1 MKIKRNSIRNHTAES
16 ALFMRRTIVVFLAIL
31 SGVSILI
38 YKLYYLEINSFN
50 TYKTR
55 SNANR
60 ISVQTVPP
68 NRGLI
73 YDRNGVILAENRP
86 VYSLQVI
93 ANKTNNLQ
101 EDIQRL
107 TTLLSL
113 SEDEVTKFNET
124 NRHTRSFKPITLRDQ
139 LTPDEVA
146 LFTVNQHLYKGF
158 SIQASLKR
166 FYPFGESF
174 THVLGYI
181 AKINSRDLEKIEAN
195 GERAR
200 YQGTHYIGKLGIEKY
215 YEDVLHGQPGQRQ
228 VEVDSWGKVI
238 RTLKYTAP
246 IPGKDITLNIDINL
260 QLKAQELLTGMRGSI
275 VLMEAK
281 TGAVLS
287 LVSAPSY
294 DPNLF
299 VTGISQTQYT
309 ELLESRDRPLINR
322 VTQGR
327 YPPASTIKPQMAL
340 LALNEKVITEKT
352 KVWDP
357 GWWVVPTSE
366 RRFRDWKRWGHGLV
380 DVFHA
385 IEQSCDTFFY
395 DTAYKLGID
404 RINPFMGLFGF
415 GEYSG
420 LDIAEETKATMPSRE
435 WKRARFNQPWYD
447 GDTISIGIGQGYW
460 TVTPIQLTK
469 ATAVLATRGDNIV
482 PHILQSLTSAG
493 KTVTPSYKVT
503 KAVQLQSQRYWD
515 VALQAMQGVTSKK
528 RGTAFKAFGDA
539 TYTVAGKSGTAQV
552 INMKEDEIYDADKI
566 NERHRDNAMFVAFA
580 PFESPEVV
588 VTVVLENAGGGS
600 TNGAPMARSLF
611 DEYFKKKA
619 EKAQSAELAKPT
631 EPSL

>member
-1 MKIKRNSIRNHTAES
+1 MKRKRNSIRNHSAES
-16 ALFMRRTIVVFLAIL
+16 ALFLRRTLVVFLAIL
-31 SGVSILI
+31 LAVGILI
-38 YKLYYLEINSFN
+38 SNLYYLQINSFD

-93 ANKTNNLQ
+93 ANKTNNLTK
-101 EDIQRL
+101 DIERL
-107 TTLLSL
+107 TKLLSL
-113 SEDEVTKFNET
+113 TDRELVKFKSQ
-124 NRHTRSFKPITLRDQ
+124 NRYSRSFKAITIRDQ
-139 LTPDEVA
+139 LTPEEVA
-146 LFTVNQHLYKGF
+146 LFTVNQHLFKGF

-166 FYPFGESF
+166 YYPFGNAF

-181 AKINSRDLEKIEAN
+181 AKINSRDLEKIEQR

-200 YQGTHYIGKLGIEKY
+200 YQGTRYIGKLGIERY
-215 YEDVLHGQPGQRQ
+215 YEDILHGQPGQRQ

-238 RTLKYTAP
+238 RTLQFTAP
-246 IPGKDITLNIDINL
+246 TPGKDITLNIDINL
-260 QLKAQELLTGMRGSI
+260 QLKAQELLGDNRGSI

-281 TGAVLS
+281 TGAILS

-299 VTGISQTQYT
+299 VTGISQKKYQS
-309 ELLESRDRPLINR
+309 LLSSRDRPLINR
-322 VTQGR
+322 ATQGR

-340 LALNEKVITEKT
+340 LALDEKVITEET
-352 KVWDP
+352 KIKDP
-357 GWWVVPTSE
+357 GWWIVPNSK

-395 DTAYKLGID
+395 DTSYKLGID
-404 RINPFMGLFGF
+404 RIEPFMRLFGF

-420 LDIAEETKATMPSRE
+420 LDIAEETKAIMPSRD
-435 WKRARFNQPWYD
+435 WKRGRFNQPWYD

-469 ATAVLATRGDNIV
+469 ATAILARRGENIKPHVLRSITAAGE
-482 PHILQSLTSAG
+482 TS
-493 KTVTPSYKVT
+493 TPVYETAPIIKLHS
-503 KAVQLQSQRYWD
+503 SRYWD
-515 VALQAMQGVTSKK
+515 IALKAMQGVTSK
-528 RGTAFKAFGDA
+528 RSGTAYRAFGDA
-539 TYTVAGKSGTAQV
+539 PYTVAGKSGTAQV
-552 INMKEDEIYDADKI
+552 INIKEDEVYDADKI

-588 VTVVLENAGGGS
+588 VSVVLENAGGGS
-600 TNGAPMARSLF
+600 SNAAPIARELF
-611 DEYFKKKA
+611 DEYFKNIHPIAPK
-619 EKAQSAELAKPT
+619 SAPD
-631 EPSL
+631 S

>member
-1 MKIKRNSIRNHTAES
+1 MKRKRNSIRNHSAES
-16 ALFMRRTIVVFLAIL
+16 ALFLRRTLVVFLAIL
-31 SGVSILI
+31 LAVGILI
-38 YKLYYLEINSFN
+38 SNLYYLQINSFD

-93 ANKTNNLQ
+93 ANKTNNLTK
-101 EDIQRL
+101 DIERL
-107 TTLLSL
+107 TKLVSL
-113 SEDEVTKFNET
+113 TDRELAKFKSQ
-124 NRHTRSFKPITLRDQ
+124 NRYSRSFKAITIRDQ
-139 LTPDEVA
+139 LTPEEVA
-146 LFTVNQHLYKGF
+146 LFTVNQHLFKGF

-166 FYPFGESF
+166 YYPFGNAF

-181 AKINSRDLEKIEAN
+181 AKINSRDLEKIEQR

-200 YQGTHYIGKLGIEKY
+200 YQGTRYIGKLGIERY
-215 YEDVLHGQPGQRQ
+215 YEDILHGQPGQRQ

-238 RTLKYTAP
+238 RTLQFTAP
-246 IPGKDITLNIDINL
+246 TPGKDITLNIDINL
-260 QLKAQELLTGMRGSI
+260 QLKTQELLADMRGSI

-299 VTGISQTQYT
+299 VTGISQKQYQS
-309 ELLESRDRPLINR
+309 LLSSKDRPLINR
-322 VTQGR
+322 ATQGR

-340 LALNEKVITEKT
+340 LALDEKVITEET
-352 KVWDP
+352 KIKDP
-357 GWWVVPTSE
+357 GWWIVPNSK

-395 DTAYKLGID
+395 DASYKLGID
-404 RINPFMGLFGF
+404 RIEPFMRLFGF

-420 LDIAEETKATMPSRE
+420 LDIAEETKAIMPSRD
-435 WKRARFNQPWYD
+435 WKRGRFNQPWYD

-469 ATAVLATRGDNIV
+469 ATAILARRGENIKPHVLRSI
-482 PHILQSLTSAG
+482 TSAG
-493 KTVTPSYKVT
+493 ETSTPVYET
-503 KAVQLQSQRYWD
+503 KPAITLHSSRYWD
-515 VALQAMQGVTSKK
+515 VALKAMQGVTSK
-528 RGTAFKAFGDA
+528 RSGTAYRAFGDA
-539 TYTVAGKSGTAQV
+539 PYTVAGKSGTAQV
-552 INMKEDEIYDADKI
+552 INIKEDEVYDADKI
-566 NERHRDNAMFVAFA
+566 SERHRDNAMFVAFA
-580 PFESPEVV
+580 PFESPEIV
-588 VTVVLENAGGGS
+588 VTVILENVGGGS
-600 TNGAPMARSLF
+600 SNAAPIARALF
-611 DEYFKKKA
+611 DEYFKSRHPIASK
-619 EKAQSAELAKPT
+619 SAPD
-631 EPSL
+631 S

>member
-1 MKIKRNSIRNHTAES
+1 LKRKRNSIRNHSAES
-16 ALFMRRTIVVFLAIL
+16 ALFLRRTLVVFLAIL
-31 SGVSILI
+31 LAVGILI
-38 YKLYYLEINSFN
+38 SNLYYLQINSFD

-93 ANKTNNLQ
+93 ANKTNNLTK
-101 EDIQRL
+101 DIERL
-107 TTLLSL
+107 TKLLSL
-113 SEDEVTKFNET
+113 TDRELVKFKSQ
-124 NRHTRSFKPITLRDQ
+124 NRYSRSFKAITIRDQ
-139 LTPDEVA
+139 LTPEEVA

-166 FYPFGESF
+166 YYPFGNAF

-181 AKINSRDLEKIEAN
+181 AKINSRDLEKIEQR
-195 GERAR
+195 GDRAR
-200 YQGTHYIGKLGIEKY
+200 YQGTRYIGKLGIERY
-215 YEDVLHGQPGQRQ
+215 YEDILHGQPGQRQ

-238 RTLKYTAP
+238 RTLQFTAP
-246 IPGKDITLNIDINL
+246 TPGKDITLNIDINL
-260 QLKAQELLTGMRGSI
+260 QLKAQELLGDNRGSI

-281 TGAVLS
+281 TGAILS

-299 VTGISQTQYT
+299 VTGISQKKYQS
-309 ELLESRDRPLINR
+309 LLSSRDRPLINR
-322 VTQGR
+322 ATQGR

-340 LALNEKVITEKT
+340 LALDEKVITEET
-352 KVWDP
+352 KIKDP
-357 GWWVVPTSE
+357 GWWIVPNSK

-395 DTAYKLGID
+395 DTSYKLGID
-404 RINPFMGLFGF
+404 RIEPFMRLFGF

-420 LDIAEETKATMPSRE
+420 LDIAEETKAIMPSRD
-435 WKRARFNQPWYD
+435 WKRGRFNQPWYD

-469 ATAVLATRGDNIV
+469 ATAILARRGENIKPHVLRSITTAGE
-482 PHILQSLTSAG
+482 TS
-493 KTVTPSYKVT
+493 TPVYETAPIIKLHS
-503 KAVQLQSQRYWD
+503 SRYWD
-515 VALQAMQGVTSKK
+515 IALKAMQGVTSK
-528 RGTAFKAFGDA
+528 RSGTAYRAFGDA
-539 TYTVAGKSGTAQV
+539 PYTVAGKSGTAQV
-552 INMKEDEIYDADKI
+552 INIKEDEVYDADKI

-588 VTVVLENAGGGS
+588 VSVVLENAGGGS
-600 TNGAPMARSLF
+600 SNAAPIARELF
-611 DEYFKKKA
+611 DEYFKNIHPIAPK
-619 EKAQSAELAKPT
+619 SAPD
-631 EPSL
+631 S

>member
-1 MKIKRNSIRNHTAES
+1 MVKRKRNSIRNHSAES
-16 ALFMRRTIVVFLAIL
+16 ALFMRRTIVVFLGIL
-31 SGVSILI
+31 LAVAVLFTN
-38 YKLYYLEINSFN
+38 LYYLQINSFD

-93 ANKTNNLQ
+93 ANKANDLKN
-101 EDIQRL
+101 DIKRL
-107 TTLLSL
+107 TKLLSL
-113 SEDEVTKFNET
+113 TDDEIEKFNKS
-124 NRHTRSFKPITLRDQ
+124 NRYSRSFKAITIRDQ
-139 LTPDEVA
+139 LTPEEVA
-146 LFTVNQHLYKGF
+146 LFTVNQHLFKGF

-166 FYPFGESF
+166 YYPFGNAF

-181 AKINSRDLEKIEAN
+181 AKINNRDLEKIEAK

-215 YEDVLHGQPGQRQ
+215 YEDILHGQPGQRQ

-238 RTLKYTAP
+238 RTLSFTAP
-246 IPGKDITLNIDINL
+246 TPGKDIKLNIDINL
-260 QLKAQELLTGMRGSI
+260 QLKAQELLGDNRGSI
-275 VLMEAK
+275 ILMEAK
-281 TGAVLS
+281 TGAILS

-299 VTGISQTQYT
+299 VTGISQKKYQA
-309 ELLESRDRPLINR
+309 LLESRDRPLINR
-322 VTQGR
+322 ATQGR

-340 LALNEKVITEKT
+340 LALDEKVITEET
-352 KVWDP
+352 KIYDP
-357 GWWVVPTSE
+357 GWWIVPNSK

-395 DTAYKLGID
+395 DTSYKLGID
-404 RINPFMGLFGF
+404 RIEPFMRLFGF

-420 LDIAEETKATMPSRE
+420 LDLAEETKAIMPSRD
-435 WKRARFNQPWYD
+435 WKRERFNQPWYD

-469 ATAVLATRGDNIV
+469 ATAMLARRGDNIK
-482 PHILQSLTSAG
+482 PHILQSIISADE
-493 KTVTPSYKVT
+493 TVTPEYDTSKKVT
-503 KAVQLQSQRYWD
+503 LASERYWNI
-515 VALQAMQGVTSKK
+515 ALEAMQGVTSKR
-528 RGTAFKAFGDA
+528 RGTAYRTFGDA
-539 TYTVAGKSGTAQV
+539 PYTVAGKSGTAQV
-552 INMKEDEIYDADKI
+552 INIKEDEVYDADKI
-566 NERHRDNAMFVAFA
+566 SERHRDNAMFIAFA
-580 PFESPEVV
+580 PFESPEIVA
-588 VTVVLENAGGGS
+588 TVVLENAGGGS
-600 TNGAPMARSLF
+600 TNAAPIARALF
-611 DEYFKKKA
+611 DEYFK
-619 EKAQSAELAKPT
+619 AQEQVSPIPT
-631 EPSL
+631 TSPADQ

>member
-1 MKIKRNSIRNHTAES
+1 MKRKRNSIRNHSAES
-16 ALFMRRTIVVFLAIL
+16 ALFLRRTLVVFLAIL
-31 SGVSILI
+31 LAVGILI
-38 YKLYYLEINSFN
+38 SNLYYLQINSFD

-93 ANKTNNLQ
+93 ANKTNNLTK
-101 EDIQRL
+101 DIERL
-107 TTLLSL
+107 TKLLSL
-113 SEDEVTKFNET
+113 TDRELVKFKSQ
-124 NRHTRSFKPITLRDQ
+124 NRYSRSFKAITIRDQ
-139 LTPDEVA
+139 LTPEEVA

-166 FYPFGESF
+166 YYPFGNAF

-181 AKINSRDLEKIEAN
+181 AKINTRDLEKIEQR

-200 YQGTHYIGKLGIEKY
+200 YQGTRYIGKLGIERY
-215 YEDVLHGQPGQRQ
+215 YEDILHGQPGQRQ

-238 RTLKYTAP
+238 RTLQFTAP
-246 IPGKDITLNIDINL
+246 TPGKDITLNIDINL
-260 QLKAQELLTGMRGSI
+260 QLKAQELLGDNRGSI

-281 TGAVLS
+281 TGAILS

-299 VTGISQTQYT
+299 VTGISQKKYQS
-309 ELLESRDRPLINR
+309 LLSSRDRPLINR
-322 VTQGR
+322 ATQGR

-340 LALNEKVITEKT
+340 LALDEKVITEET
-352 KVWDP
+352 KIKDP
-357 GWWVVPTSE
+357 GWWIVPNSK

-395 DTAYKLGID
+395 DTSYKLGID
-404 RINPFMGLFGF
+404 RIEPFMRLFGF

-420 LDIAEETKATMPSRE
+420 LDIAEETKAIMPSRD

-469 ATAVLATRGDNIV
+469 ATAILARRGENIKPHVLRSITAAGE
-482 PHILQSLTSAG
+482 TS
-493 KTVTPSYKVT
+493 TPVYETAPIIKLHS
-503 KAVQLQSQRYWD
+503 SRYWD
-515 VALQAMQGVTSKK
+515 IALKAMQGVTSK
-528 RGTAFKAFGDA
+528 RSGTAYRAFGDA
-539 TYTVAGKSGTAQV
+539 PYTVAGKSGTAQV
-552 INMKEDEIYDADKI
+552 INIKEDEVYDADKI

-588 VTVVLENAGGGS
+588 VSVVLENAGGGS
-600 TNGAPMARSLF
+600 SNAAPIARELF
-611 DEYFKKKA
+611 DEYFKNIHPIAPK
-619 EKAQSAELAKPT
+619 SAPD
-631 EPSL
+631 S